1 MKSYCSI
8 LFDKELWS
16 EISTDMDADGKI
28 MLNCEEGCIHIMPVN
43 QFNFMPDIDQVIDI
57 VLDYSSQVAI
67 GLITSWLYDRLAKRK
82 IRNIYINGKKYDIL
96 DKQDLEDIVS
106 GKKDEKAE

>member
-8 LFDKELWS
+8 PFDKELWS
-16 EISTDMDADGKI
+16 EISTDMDVNGKI
-28 MLNCEEGCIHIMPVN
+28 ILNCEDGCIYIMPVN
-43 QFNFMPDIDQVIDI
+43 QFNFMPDIGQVIEI

-82 IRNIYINGKKYDIL
+82 IRTIYINGKKYDIS

-106 GKKDEKAE
+106 GKKDEETE